1 MAYRQKHP
9 YMAQLWYILKY
20 LMHERLPKGLLN
32 KTMKGKKHP

>member
-20 LMHERLPKGLLN
+20 LMSESLHKGLLN
-32 KTMKGKKHP
+32 KTKKGKNNP